1 MKFSNDKI
9 FNRYELSTN
18 LSTKYNNNCPK
29 YNSITSLKENSKQ
42 VINLNPDEEY
52 YLIQNKKNQIPQMKS
67 VSFKQNKKL
76 FQNNGFFSGKTL
88 NTLMNQ
94 YLKYSIHKN
103 NKTKKIKNK
112 KEENKDN
119 KECNI
124 NKKCPKQIYMENL
137 IKKGVLADI
146 KNIKKVKKKTLKDK
160 LTQKKKDFLYDLGIG
175 YGSVNSSQEDNK
187 DNIRNNNDY
196 NYRYERNNRNY
207 YNTLN
212 NFYSTNSRRIKYYSP
227 NNININT
234 NYHFNSNDFN
244 QEKEKKQIKKPK
256 INQFEYIQ
264 KIKKEINKIKTEP
277 NNYLSVQANSPK
289 SVLNHKILSPKLT
302 TILNDSFRHNKKQKR
317 KKVYSNPHSNK
328 SKEKKINL
336 KRFGKKLINLNI
348 KTKAEYFQDK
358 RKTHR
363 SPEEL
368 YYYIK
373 NKKIMRK
380 KKEVK
385 NIDKKDKDLFHK
397 YKNLCTLNNNFS
409 PKNNHKSTTRQHFK
423 CYSPKYYNT
432 ISTIT
437 TYFHNKTKKKI
448 NNNSN
453 NINNNN
459 PKILLENESKKNLN
473 STLIDANEYYINILD
488 SKNLI
493 RNHIYNKTEFNFYR
507 KKYQNKETK
516 DNKEENNLKNI
527 LRQNKYKD
535 KRNNKDMIKK
545 ISKKIVDMLIK
556 AKIVFS
562 EEKNIDNEKEKEK
575 EEEKNNIK
583 DKTNLEN
590 ENIVKE
596 DSNNKKNLL
605 NKEPIKL
612 IQEHNNKIQFLYD
625 NENKNEK
632 NNNIKNIEDKK
643 EKINEEEEIQKIDN
657 IIINQEEKENLNTSK
672 KKLNKIVESENKEE
686 NKNEKENEDNIDC
699 IDIKE
704 ESKIENNIINSP
716 IINNYIKDK
725 EENKNNI
732 KKEIDPN
739 QITKIEKIII
749 NSFKRYAFSIMYTY
763 YIQIVIIENYFIGIK
778 YIIAICKKYAFMKL
792 KRNLFNHQI
801 FTALKKLI
809 NPFKNK
815 IFLDFFNILKQ
826 IPTKKNENVIIPKTN
841 NNIDISFEEIN
852 QDNKNDILNLNDVF
866 LEDKNKNKDCPNTI
880 INNNIN
886 QKENKIEENKIQIEI
901 ESQNTNE
908 NENEINKKIEN
919 NNIIKEEKKILNEK
933 IIDDLT
939 EEILQK
945 ILLTELTSKDI
956 LLIPKKKFKYKT
968 KLINIKSN
976 SSSNSTDNITKD
988 NKKLN
993 LNNLSNISSL
1003 SEESLSALN
1012 DSIME
1017 AYTQKSF
1024 FFKTIL
1030 DKKKFYL
1037 IKFYQRKIAPKM
1049 IDLIKQEIILKYDR
1063 IYNNISKPYEN
1074 NSKEIMVS
1082 LILQDAELL
1091 RDNFKVQGY
1100 EETIAD
1106 IMDKENLLKKFKVI
1120 NKKIRE
1126 DYQKNELKK
1135 TNPKSSNEF
1144 PDNYLKID
1152 QHLNKCLIDCAI
1164 ELINSERKYGENG
1177 NPLIWSSRHR
1187 ELVYK
1192 YPKKDPTKLVN
1203 FISKNL
1209 YKYLN
1214 QKNGLI
1220 CENYEYLPG
1229 DIISAEREKR
1239 LIKTIKTELED
1250 GDYLWRN
1257 LEMEETQLKVE
1268 VSDSII
1274 EQLYNEVV
1282 EIMEHI
1288 QLSRNK
1294 GELYHYKSIYACDEM
1309 PKLSFQQTTTTE
1321 NAEGEENNNDNIL
1334 FNNV

>member
-1 MKFSNDKI
+1 MKYSNDKI
-9 FNRYELSTN
+9 YNRFELSSN
-18 LSTKYNNNCPK
+18 LYSKYNNNCPK

-42 VINLNPDEEY
+42 VININTDEEY
-52 YLIQNKKNQIPQMKS
+52 YIIQNKNNQIPQMKS

-88 NTLMNQ
+88 NILMNQ
-94 YLKYSIHKN
+94 YLKYSIHKKK
-103 NKTKKIKNK
+103 KTKKIKNK
-112 KEENKDN
+112 KEENKEN
-119 KECNI
+119 KECDT
-124 NKKCPKQIYMENL
+124 NKKGPKQIYMENL
-137 IKKGVLADI
+137 IKKGILVDI
-146 KNIKKVKKKTLKDK
+146 KNLKKVKNKTLKDK

-187 DNIRNNNDY
+187 DNSSNNNDY
-196 NYRYERNNRNY
+196 NYRYGRNTRNY

-212 NFYSTNSRRIKYYSP
+212 NFYSNNSRRIKYYSP

-234 NYHFNSNDFN
+234 NYHLNSNDFYS
-244 QEKEKKQIKKPK
+244 EKEKKKIKKPK

-289 SVLNHKILSPKLT
+289 SELNHKILSPKLT
-302 TILNDSFRHNKKQKR
+302 TTLNDSFRRNKKQMR

-348 KTKAEYFQDK
+348 KTKEEFCSGE

-368 YYYIK
+368 YFYIK
-373 NKKIMRK
+373 NKKILRK

-385 NIDKKDKDLFHK
+385 NIDKKYKDLFHK

-409 PKNNHKSTTRQHFK
+409 SKNTHKGMNRKQFK
-423 CYSPKYYNT
+423 YYSPKYYNT
-432 ISTIT
+432 ISALT
-437 TYFHNKTKKKI
+437 TNFHTKTKKKI
-448 NNNSN
+448 NINNSN
-453 NINNNN
+453 NNNN
-459 PKILLENESKKNLN
+459 PKTLLGNESKKNLN
-473 STLIDANEYYINILD
+473 STLIDANEYYMNILE

-507 KKYQNKETK
+507 KKYHNEETK
-516 DNKEENNLKNI
+516 NNNEENNIKNI
-527 LRQNKYKD
+527 LGQNKD
-535 KRNNKDMIKK
+535 KEKSNNKDMIKK
-545 ISKKIVDMLIK
+545 ISKKIVDILIK
-556 AKIVFS
+556 AKNVFS
-562 EEKNIDNEKEKEK
+562 KERNIDNEKEKEK
-575 EEEKNNIK
+575 EEKEEKEEENDNIK
-583 DKTNLEN
+583 GINNLEN
-590 ENIVKE
+590 DNIIK
-596 DSNNKKNLL
+596 DDINNKKDLI

-612 IQEHNNKIQFLYD
+612 VEEHNNKIQFLYNND
-625 NENKNEK
+625 NENDR
-632 NNNIKNIEDKK
+632 IKISEEKK
-643 EKINEEEEIQKIDN
+643 EILEKEEEIMKIDN
-657 IIINQEEKENLNTSK
+657 QIVNQEEKENINM
-672 KKLNKIVESENKEE
+672 IEESENKEE
-686 NKNEKENEDNIDC
+686 NQIEKENGNTLDC
-699 IDIKE
+699 IEIKE
-704 ESKIENNIINSP
+704 ESEIKNNKINSP

-732 KKEIDPN
+732 KKEIHPN
-739 QITKIEKIII
+739 QITKIVNIII
-749 NSFKRYAFSIMYTY
+749 NSFKKYAFNILYKY

-778 YIIAICKKYAFMKL
+778 YIIAICKKYSFMKL

-815 IFLDFFNILKQ
+815 ILLEFFIKLKQ
-826 IPTKKNENVIIPKTN
+826 IPNKKIENASTQDINSINIDKSFEETN
-841 NNIDISFEEIN
+841 NNN
-852 QDNKNDILNLNDVF
+852 DNLNLSDVF
-866 LEDKNKNKDCPNTI
+866 LEDKNV
-880 INNNIN
+880 
-886 QKENKIEENKIQIEI
+886 QKETKIEENKIQIE
-901 ESQNTNE
+901 SQNI
-908 NENEINKKIEN
+908 NENEINNKIEN
-919 NNIIKEEKKILNEK
+919 NNIKNEDKIILDEKT
-933 IIDDLT
+933 IDDLT

-945 ILLTELTSKDI
+945 ILFNELTSKEV
-956 LLIPKKKFKYKT
+956 LLIPKKRFKYKT
-968 KLINIKSN
+968 KLISIKNN

-988 NKKLN
+988 NKLLN

-1003 SEESLSALN
+1003 SEENLSALN

-1037 IKFYQRKIAPKM
+1037 IKFYQRKIAPKS

-1063 IYNNISKPYEN
+1063 IYKNISKPYEN

-1091 RDNFKVQGY
+1091 KDNFKVQDY

-1106 IMDKENLLKKFKVI
+1106 IMDKENLLKKFEVI

-1126 DYQKNELKK
+1126 ESQKNDLKK
-1135 TNPKSSNEF
+1135 NNLKSSGEL

-1152 QHLNKCLIDCAI
+1152 QYLNKCLIDCAI
-1164 ELINSERKYGENG
+1164 ELINSERKYSENG
-1177 NPLIWSSRHR
+1177 NPLIWSSRSR
-1187 ELVYK
+1187 ELIYK
-1192 YPKKDPTKLVN
+1192 YPKKDPNKLAN
-1203 FISKNL
+1203 YISKTL

-1220 CENYEYLPG
+1220 CENYENLPG

-1239 LIKTIKTELED
+1239 LIKTIKSELED

-1268 VSDSII
+1268 VSDCII
-1274 EQLYNEVV
+1274 EQLYNEVI
-1282 EIMEHI
+1282 EILEHI

-1321 NAEGEENNNDNIL
+1321 NAEGEENDNDNIL